1 MWIRRT
7 ILSGL
12 LCCLAAAGAGS
23 RRASAASVLN
33 ELATQAQVAPSLC
46 RVVVQNA
53 WGVPLAFAYGFV
65 LGNGQFV
72 VTELGALVQPGTARA
87 VIRFQDGSEVVADQ
101 FGMADPVSGLA
112 ALPLKGGVSARKG
125 LTVVRTAPPPGCNAK
140 VARMGWE
147 QGHELRLAT
156 GRLIA
161 GPRMV
166 ELALRT
172 GTSLPRA
179 DWAFLR
185 MVGHDVTSLAGTPVL
200 DAGGTVLGVRVHV
213 MSRGAPVPLVVPA
226 TALWNALFSS
236 KRELKA
242 LTLLPQTA
250 WGVPVLRL
258 EGQPVTVPQ
267 FGRIAQTAKDSMVCR
282 TCKGRGR
289 SVSVYSGY
297 STTCDDC
304 RGEGIAC
311 VAGVYDSLAE
321 MALACTR
328 VAWAEG
334 LEARDRRAI
343 LAAGIE
349 RLKQLAAAG
358 PRFRAAWGRAVAVD
372 MIGMEEVFC
381 RGIVIAARVSKT
393 VEGPEGRYTFL
404 ETGRFSAP
412 VAFRA
417 TAVDKPTT
425 PGPVGSPAE
434 PKVGTWIVLAGA
446 ALGRFSTQGAPD
458 PAKPG
463 AAEAVSPKADPTEPA
478 SPEAGPTESASPK
491 PGAGRRAPPKG
502 GAAKPVLPKPRPSRP
517 VYVLPFGWIPTRPAA
532 PVRPLPREDFP
543 GRGPPGRG
551 PPGEDPP
558 GRGPS
563 RGGPR

>member
-1 MWIRRT
+1 VWIRRT

-112 ALPLKGGVSARKG
+112 ALHLKGGVSARKG

-185 MVGHDVTSLAGTPVL
+185 IVGHDVASLAGTPVL

-236 KRELKA
+236 KRELKP

-258 EGQPVTVPQ
+258 EGEPVTVPQ

-289 SVSVYSGY
+289 SLSVDSGVITSY
-297 STTCDDC
+297 YTTCHAC

-311 VAGVYDSLAE
+311 VAGVYDNLAE

-446 ALGRFSTQGAPD
+446 ALARFSTQGAPD

-478 SPEAGPTESASPK
+478 SPEAGPSESASPK
-491 PGAGRRAPPKG
+491 PGAGRRASRKG
-502 GAAKPVLPKPRPSRP
+502 PAAELFLPKPRPSRP

-532 PVRPLPREDFP
+532 PVRPLPREDLP
-543 GRGPPGRG
+543 GRL
-551 PPGEDPP
+551 
-558 GRGPS
+558 PS
-563 RGGPR
+563 PGGPR